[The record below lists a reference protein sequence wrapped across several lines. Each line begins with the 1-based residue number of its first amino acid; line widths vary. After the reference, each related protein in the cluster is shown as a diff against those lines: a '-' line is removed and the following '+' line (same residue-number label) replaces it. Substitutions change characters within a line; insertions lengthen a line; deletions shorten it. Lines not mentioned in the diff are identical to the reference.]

1 MTGPGF
7 AFEVR
12 PPLLTAYAE
21 SLHARTAEL
30 AAVGEAVAAVRVERG
45 WFGKLPQSGFLADR
59 YRAHREGVL
68 AEVAELAVW
77 LAAATRGLAES
88 AGRYSAADR
97 VVAGVAGAVEAALG
111 VGIEIPGVDTAGDA
125 GGAASDSPSDSPSD
139 DGAP

>member
-59 YRAHREGVL
+59 YRAHQEGVL
-68 AEVAELAVW
+68 AEVADLAGW

-97 VVAGVAGAVEAALG
+97 VVAGVAGAVETALG
-111 VGIEIPGVDTAGDA
+111 VGIEIPGPDTATDA
-125 GGAASDSPSDSPSD
+125 ACSDSPSD
-139 DGAP
+139 DEAP

>member
-21 SLHARTAEL
+21 SLRARTAEL

-59 YRAHREGVL
+59 YHAHQEDVL
-68 AEVAELAVW
+68 ADVADLAVW

-88 AGRYSAADR
+88 AGRYSSADR
-97 VVAGVAGAVEAALG
+97 VVAGVAGAVAAALD
-111 VGIEIPGVDTAGDA
+111 VGIEIPGPGTSDV
-125 GGAASDSPSDSPSD
+125 AALD
-139 DGAP
+139 DGTA